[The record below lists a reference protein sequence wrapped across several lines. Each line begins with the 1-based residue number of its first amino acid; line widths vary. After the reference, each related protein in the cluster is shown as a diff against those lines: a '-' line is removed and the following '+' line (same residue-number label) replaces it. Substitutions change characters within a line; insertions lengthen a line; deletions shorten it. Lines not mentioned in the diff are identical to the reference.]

1 VAELAQS
8 RSTCA
13 IEEWRRTVAI
23 TDEARVKQARAE
35 GSAARAPTQ
44 RSLRTLLKDPAQR
57 PDWLRVWQR
66 LSHAPSSSTR
76 PRKRREQA
84 RRTWLRWAVIGFALG
99 AGGAAVFTLASA
111 DGAAQH
117 AWLRER
123 WSSLGGLVAARVQP
137 ALTSAPLALSPQ
149 EPAQEGAR
157 AVSKGLPRGVDAR
170 ALAIV
175 PERTLLATARQ
186 TFVYAEPSFDARR
199 LGYLRAGRSIARA
212 QEPAGFEGC
221 REGFYRVEPEGYV
234 CAGQGAS
241 LERAR
246 AGASALGRGADRNA
260 ILPYR
265 YALSRAPT
273 PLFYNRVPSF
283 RERLSVES
291 ELDFHVRT
299 DPYTWR
305 LTSLDAVP
313 LTLQSGGAVPGYD
326 GMAQSG
332 LALTRGR
339 AIARS
344 GFALSALFEVDGYEY
359 GLTSDLAVLALDRL
373 NPAEPSAF
381 QGVRFERGRPPRLAF
396 VKSKTALLYAG
407 HPSDPAFAAKRR
419 IEYREALPLSG
430 TSFEINNT
438 RFLETT
444 WGDWLIDARLALIGT
459 LTEPPSWAT
468 AGRPWIDVSIKDQ
481 TLIAYEGA
489 EPVFATLV
497 STASDGLVDAGSGN
511 ATLDGVFMIHTKHV
525 TWDMADSGGD
535 DNYDLRDVPYVQF
548 FHEGLALHAAY
559 WHDDFGV
566 PRKHGCINLAPADAR
581 WLFDWTEPRVPAH
594 WHGAYG
600 FDGTLV
606 HVHD

>member
-1 VAELAQS
+1 M
-8 RSTCA
+8 
-13 IEEWRRTVAI
+13 AI

-57 PDWLRVWQR
+57 PDWLRMWQR

-76 PRKRREQA
+76 PRKRREQS
-84 RRTWLRWAVIGFALG
+84 RRTWLRWAVVGFAVG
-99 AGGAAVFTLASA
+99 TGGAAVFTLAAA
-111 DGAAQH
+111 DGAAQQ
-117 AWLRER
+117 AWLAER
-123 WSSLGGLVAARVQP
+123 WSSLSGSIASRVQP
-137 ALTSAPLALSPQ
+137 VLTSSPLALSPR

-157 AVSKGLPRGVDAR
+157 AASPRLPGGVDAR
-170 ALAIV
+170 ALAID
-175 PERTLLATARQ
+175 PERTLVATARQ

-199 LGYLRAGRSIARA
+199 LGYLRAGRSLARA

-221 REGFYRVEPEGYV
+221 SEGFYRVEPEGYV
-234 CAGQGAS
+234 CVGEWAS
-241 LERAR
+241 LDPKHAAR
-246 AGASALGRGADRNA
+246 SMLGRGADRDA
-260 ILPYR
+260 TLPYR
-265 YALSRAPT
+265 YALSRSPT
-273 PLFYNRVPSF
+273 PFLYNRVPSF
-283 RERLSVES
+283 RERLSQES
-291 ELDFHVRT
+291 ELDLHVRT
-299 DPYTWR
+299 DPYNWR
-305 LTSLDAVP
+305 LTSHDALP
-313 LTLQSGGAVPGYD
+313 LTLQNGGAVPGYD
-326 GMAQSG
+326 GMPHSG
-332 LALTRGR
+332 AALTRGR

-344 GFALSALFEVDGYEY
+344 GFALSALFDVDGYEY

-381 QGVRFERGRPPRLAF
+381 HGVRVERGRPLRVAF

-459 LTEPPSWAT
+459 LAEPPSWAT
-468 AGRPWIDVSIKDQ
+468 AGRPWIDVSIEDQ

-497 STASDGLVDAGSGN
+497 STASDGLVDPDSGSAALG
-511 ATLDGVFMIHTKHV
+511 GVFMIHTKHV
-525 TWDMADSGGD
+525 TWDMGDSGGD
-535 DNYDLRDVPYVQF
+535 DSYDLRDVPYVQF

-559 WHDDFGV
+559 WHDDFG
-566 PRKHGCINLAPADAR
+566 A
-581 WLFDWTEPRVPAH
+581 
-594 WHGAYG
+594 
-600 FDGTLV
+600 
-606 HVHD
+606 